1 MTWRARPGPA
11 GSPADRLAARHHR
24 ALLHQELPRVRESAL
39 AWRNGLA
46 ALLTGLVGFSL
57 LRGRSDIGSLAA
69 PYAAGVGFMLLL
81 ALLCGGAGGL
91 SLLRA
96 AHGRPAAPR
105 PSPGGDDCVPD
116 ATATDHTEALRAAQA
131 LGRGVPLT
139 LCCAALLTGA
149 VAVAWYGPPRD
160 GPRVS
165 VTTPDGTVVC
175 GEPLHTRG
183 GRMTLRTDAGLITAD
198 LTHAST
204 VHAVMSCGPLPA
216 GG

>member
-1 MTWRARPGPA
+1 MTWRARPGPV
-11 GSPADRLAARHHR
+11 GSPADRLTARHHR

-46 ALLTGLVGFSL
+46 AILTGLVGFGL

-69 PYAAGVGFMLLL
+69 PYAAGVGVMLLL

-105 PSPGGDDCVPD
+105 PAPGVGDASVTDT
-116 ATATDHTEALRAAQA
+116 TATDHTEALRAAQA

-139 LCCAALLTGA
+139 LCCAALLTAA

-165 VTTPDGTVVC
+165 VTTPDGTVC
-175 GEPLHTRG
+175 GEPLFTRG
-183 GRMTLRTDAGLITAD
+183 GRMTLRTDTGRITAD
-198 LTHAST
+198 LTRATT
-204 VHAVMSCGPLPA
+204 VHAVMSCAPLPA
-216 GG
+216 DG

>member
-24 ALLHQELPRVRESAL
+24 ALLRRELPRVRESAL

-46 ALLTGLVGFSL
+46 ALLTGLVGFGL

-69 PYAAGVGFMLLL
+69 PYAAGVGAMLLL

-105 PSPGGDDCVPD
+105 PSPGSDDVPGAD
-116 ATATDHTEALRAAQA
+116 SAAADHTEALRAAQA

-139 LCCAALLTGA
+139 LCCAALLTAA
-149 VAVAWYGPPRD
+149 VAVTWYGPPKD

-165 VTTPDGTVVC
+165 VTTPDGTVC

-183 GRMTLRTDAGLITAD
+183 GRMTLRTRTGRITAD
-198 LTHAST
+198 LTRATT
-204 VHAVMSCGPLPA
+204 VHAVMSCAPPTDG
-216 GG
+216 